1 MCFWYPDLC
10 LALVQRDSPCPSTTA
25 SLCPP
30 TRGLWPVPFLH
41 SETSSDRA
49 SPSLLHSVRRWG
61 VSCWNAEKLRRVCAA
76 QQRREPSPTAIPSGF
91 QHTAVICLRHHQE
104 HGSTD
109 LCTGTRHST
118 SVPVSGK
125 RTTFGSGARSVPHW
139 GVFSVGGRH
148 IFPRWQGCSQGQAA
162 SLRVQ
167 EHQTAQSGH
176 KPSAIKRKIFV
187 YNFNCYHAFPCISC
201 MTL

>member
-76 QQRREPSPTAIPSGF
+76 HQRREPSPTASPSGF

-104 HGSTD
+104 RGSTD
-109 LCTGTRHST
+109 LCTGTRHTT

-125 RTTFGSGARSVPHW
+125 RTTFGSGAHSVPHW
-139 GVFSVGGRH
+139 GVFSVGGWH
-148 IFPRWQGCSQGQAA
+148 IPPLVAGLQPEPG
-162 SLRVQ
+162 SLTAGAGAPDSSKWAQTLCNQ
-167 EHQTAQSGH
+167 EEDFCLQ
-176 KPSAIKRKIFV
+176 F
-187 YNFNCYHAFPCISC
+187 
-201 MTL
+201 